1 MENDSGQWF
10 DRPVNPMVVSPL
22 KGEFWTAI
30 IRHHNYFK
38 PNKKLIMNHG
48 ESWWF
53 WKNMMLH
60 EPEIILGTILIILT
74 TIPVTSR
81 REIVIKSIQIYF

>member
-38 PNKKLIMNHG
+38 PNKTDN
-48 ESWWF
+48 ESWWI
-53 WKNMMLH
+53 MV
-60 EPEIILGTILIILT
+60 ILEKYDASRTWNHFGMILIILT